1 MPLSIGTKLGFYEII
16 APLGAGGMGEVY
28 RARDTKLGRE
38 VAIKVLPDAFA
49 GDHDRLVRFTR
60 EAQTLASLNHPNIA
74 HLHGIDESLAT
85 PALIMELVE
94 GEDLSDLLARGP
106 VPLAEALPIA
116 RQVADALE
124 AAHDQGIIHRD
135 LKPANIKL
143 RLDGT
148 VKVLD
153 FGLAKALD
161 PTTTSSPNVSQ
172 SPTMTARATQMG
184 VIIGTAAYMAPEQ
197 ARGKVVDRRADVWA
211 FGVVL
216 YEMLAGQRAFE
227 GDDVSVTL
235 AGVLKDDVDWSALP
249 ANTPPAILRLLRRC
263 LEKDPRKRLSS
274 IADARLELD
283 EKQEPVAPAGTER
296 SAAGRR
302 VNAALVSAIALLA
315 VVVTLAVQRLL
326 PHAASDSGAH
336 ELVRLSLRLPPGD
349 VLANLERL
357 PLAISPDGGT
367 VAYVGMH
374 EDRLQLF
381 VRSLDRQD
389 AVALPGTEGA
399 VSPTFSPDG
408 RWIAFFAQS
417 KLRKISITGSDLQD
431 ICTGTKDGRGAT
443 WSTDGRIYYAPNN
456 FSGLWSVPAAGG
468 APTALTTLD
477 STRGEISHR
486 APFALPD
493 REHLLFAIWT
503 GPGHDE
509 NEIVCQ
515 SLKTGERHV
524 LVRGGESPL
533 WLPSG
538 VLIYSRMDRVIAV
551 PWKPSQAS
559 LGNAV
564 PVTLSETP
572 RSEGNEGMTALS
584 ISAHGTLAYLMG
596 GPARYQQ
603 RLVWVDRGGSSTP
616 LPTNERDYERA
627 AISPDGRTVC
637 LQVLDSSEELWMYDI
652 ARNSMAAFGQGAGST
667 QAPVWSPDGQFIYYR
682 GTRKGTRNLWRR
694 RADGTGIEEPMT
706 SLRQV
711 SCTPTSISPDGRWLV
726 FQCAG
731 AGVSGGSD
739 IWLMPAA
746 GGAARALLNGPATEA
761 DGQVSPDGR
770 WLAYRSDI
778 SGTAQIYVTS
788 FPEIGP
794 AHLVSTGSGS
804 ETLWSRDGKQLS
816 YVSGTKLY
824 VMDVHLGS
832 TFSASVPRVVQEGLF
847 RQQTN
852 ANTSYDAAND
862 GRLLRIQQTDSG
874 RPGDAIEIVLGW
886 KGEVE
891 KALAAH

>member
-1 MPLSIGTKLGFYEII
+1 MPLSPGTRLGSYEIV

-49 GDHDRLVRFTR
+49 ADPERLARFTR
-60 EAQTLASLNHPNIA
+60 EAQTLAALNHPNIA

-94 GEDLSDLLARGP
+94 GEDLSALLARGP

-143 RLDGT
+143 RPDGT

-161 PTTTSSPNVSQ
+161 PAATSSPNVSQ

-184 VIIGTAAYMAPEQ
+184 VIIGTAAYMSPEQ
-197 ARGKVVDRRADVWA
+197 ARGKAVDRRADVWA

-216 YEMLAGQRAFE
+216 FEMLSGKRAFE

-283 EKQEPVAPAGTER
+283 EKHEPMAPAAAER

-315 VVVTLAVQRLL
+315 VIVTLAVQRLL
-326 PHAASDSGAH
+326 PHAASDTGAQ

-349 VLANLERL
+349 ALANTDRA
-357 PLAISPDGGT
+357 PLAISPDGAT
-367 VAYVGMH
+367 VVYVGTH

-381 VRSLDRQD
+381 IRRLDQQD

-417 KLRKISITGSDLQD
+417 KLRKISVTGSDLQD

-456 FSGLWSVPAAGG
+456 FSGLWSVPATGG
-468 APTALTTLD
+468 APVALTTLD

-493 REHLLFAIWT
+493 GEHLLFAIWT

-524 LVRGGESPL
+524 LVRSGDEPV

-538 VLIYSRMDRVIAV
+538 VLIYSRMDRLIAV
-551 PWKPSQAS
+551 PWKPSQTS

-584 ISAHGTLAYLMG
+584 ISAHGTLAYLAG

-603 RLVWVDRGGSSTP
+603 RLVWVDREGRSTP

-627 AISPDGRTVC
+627 AISPDGKTVC
-637 LQVLDSSEELWMYDI
+637 LQVLESSTELWMYDS
-652 ARNSMAAFGQGAGST
+652 ARNSMTAFGQGSGSC
-667 QAPVWSPDGQFIYYR
+667 QAPVWSPDGQYIYYR

-694 RADGTGIEEPMT
+694 RADGTGTEEPMT

-711 SCTPTSISPDGRWLV
+711 SCTPTSISPDGKWLV
-726 FQCAG
+726 FQGAG
-731 AGVSGGSD
+731 AGVGGGSD

-746 GGAARALLNGPATEA
+746 GGAARPLREGPATEA
-761 DGQVSPDGR
+761 DGQVSPDGH

-778 SGTAQIYVTS
+778 SGTTQIYVTS
-788 FPEIGP
+788 FPEAGP
-794 AHLVSTGSGS
+794 SHLVSTGSGT
-804 ETLWSRDGKQLS
+804 ETLWSRDGKQLY

-824 VMDVHLGS
+824 VMDVQLGG
-832 TFSASVPRVVQEGLF
+832 TFSAGVPRVLQEGLF